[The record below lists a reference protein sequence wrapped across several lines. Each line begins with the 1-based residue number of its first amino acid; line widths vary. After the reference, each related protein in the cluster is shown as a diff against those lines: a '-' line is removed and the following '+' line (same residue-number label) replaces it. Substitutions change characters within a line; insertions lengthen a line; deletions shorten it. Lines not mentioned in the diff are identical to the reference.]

1 MKTMS
6 LKRGVLLL
14 VSFAALLMAPTAALA
29 QSKLLKSASKMT
41 TSTAKSAT
49 KRLGIKTPVPTPS
62 IATKI
67 DTKSTTASTQN
78 LLNSR
83 QLGIIALPQIDSTT
97 FNNRPAINSLPASQ
111 IAPCVLD
118 TRLFDTLIDAQQH
131 MSNKEYDKAKE
142 LVSPLAEEGDMN
154 AQYLMG
160 AIYIL
165 SDGEDRD
172 INIAMSWFKRAA
184 EQGHEAAQMMVAEI
198 EKSNIKATV
207 SY

>member
-1 MKTMS
+1 MS

-14 VSFAALLMAPTAALA
+14 VAFAALLMAPTAALA

-49 KRLGIKTPVPTPS
+49 KRLSIKTPVPIPS

-78 LLNSR
+78 LLNSQ
-83 QLGIIALPQIDSTT
+83 QLRIIALPQIDSTT
-97 FNNRPAINSLPASQ
+97 FNNRPAINSLPASH
-111 IAPCVLD
+111 IAPAPCVLD
-118 TRLFDTLIDAQQH
+118 THSFDTLLDAQQH

-165 SDGEDRD
+165 SDGEDKD

-198 EKSNIKATV
+198 EKSNIKAKA

>member
-14 VSFAALLMAPTAALA
+14 VAFAALLMAPTAALA

-49 KRLGIKTPVPTPS
+49 KYLSIKTPVPITS
-62 IATKI
+62 LATKI

-83 QLGIIALPQIDSTT
+83 QQRIIALPQIDSTM
-97 FNNRPAINSLPASQ
+97 FNNRPAINSLPASH

-118 TRLFDTLIDAQQH
+118 THLFDTLIDALQH

-160 AIYIL
+160 AIYML
-165 SDGEDRD
+165 SDSEDKD

-184 EQGHEAAQMMVAEI
+184 EQGHEVAQMMVAEI
-198 EKSNIKATV
+198 EKSNIKAKA

>member
-1 MKTMS
+1 MS

-14 VSFAALLMAPTAALA
+14 VAFAALLMAPTAALA

-49 KRLGIKTPVPTPS
+49 KRLGIKTSVPIPS

-67 DTKSTTASTQN
+67 DTKSTAASTQN
-78 LLNSR
+78 LLNSQ
-83 QLGIIALPQIDSTT
+83 QLRIIALPQIDSTT
-97 FNNRPAINSLPASQ
+97 FNNRPAINSLTASH
-111 IAPCVLD
+111 IAPCTLD
-118 TRLFDTLIDAQQH
+118 THLFDTLIDAQQH

-142 LVSPLAEEGDMN
+142 LVLPLAEEGDMN

-160 AIYIL
+160 AIYLL

-184 EQGHEAAQMMVAEI
+184 EQGHEAAQKMVAEI
-198 EKSNIKATV
+198 EKSNMKAKA

>member
-1 MKTMS
+1 MS

-14 VSFAALLMAPTAALA
+14 VAFAALLMAPTAALA
-29 QSKLLKSASKMT
+29 QSKLLKSVNKIT
-41 TSTAKSAT
+41 TSTAKSTT
-49 KRLGIKTPVPTPS
+49 KYLSIKTPVPITS

-67 DTKSTTASTQN
+67 DTKSATASTHN

-83 QLGIIALPQIDSTT
+83 QQRIIALPQIDSTM
-97 FNNRPAINSLPASQ
+97 FNNRPAINSLPASH

-118 TRLFDTLIDAQQH
+118 THLFDTLIDALQH

-160 AIYIL
+160 AIYML
-165 SDGEDRD
+165 SDSEDKD

-184 EQGHEAAQMMVAEI
+184 EQGHEVAQMMVAEI
-198 EKSNIKATV
+198 EKSNIKAKA

>member
-1 MKTMS
+1 MS

-14 VSFAALLMAPTAALA
+14 VAFAALLMAPTAALA

-49 KRLGIKTPVPTPS
+49 KYLSIKTPVPITS
-62 IATKI
+62 LATKI

-83 QLGIIALPQIDSTT
+83 QQRIIALPQIDSTM
-97 FNNRPAINSLPASQ
+97 FNNRPAINSLPASH

-118 TRLFDTLIDAQQH
+118 THLFDTLIDALQH

-160 AIYIL
+160 AIYML
-165 SDGEDRD
+165 SDSEDKD

-184 EQGHEAAQMMVAEI
+184 EQGHEVAQMMVAEI
-198 EKSNIKATV
+198 EKSNIKAKA

>member
-14 VSFAALLMAPTAALA
+14 VAFAALLMAPTAALA

-49 KRLGIKTPVPTPS
+49 KRLGFKTPVPIPS
-62 IATKI
+62 IAAKI

-78 LLNSR
+78 LLNSQ
-83 QLGIIALPQIDSTT
+83 QLRIIALPQIDSTT
-97 FNNRPAINSLPASQ
+97 FNNRPAINSLPTSH

-118 TRLFDTLIDAQQH
+118 THLFDTLLDAQQH

-198 EKSNIKATV
+198 EKSNMKAKA
-207 SY
+207 SN

>member
-1 MKTMS
+1 MS

-14 VSFAALLMAPTAALA
+14 VAFAALLMAPTAALA
-29 QSKLLKSASKMT
+29 QSKLLKSANKIA

-49 KRLGIKTPVPTPS
+49 KHSGIKTPVPITP

-83 QLGIIALPQIDSTT
+83 QLRIIALPQIDSTT
-97 FNNRPAINSLPASQ
+97 LNNRPAINSLTASH
-111 IAPCVLD
+111 IAPCALD
-118 TRLFDTLIDAQQH
+118 TRLFNTLIDAQQH

-165 SDGEDRD
+165 SDGEDKD

>member
-1 MKTMS
+1 MKTKS

-14 VSFAALLMAPTAALA
+14 VAFAALLMAPTAALA

-49 KRLGIKTPVPTPS
+49 KSLSIKTQVPIPS

-83 QLGIIALPQIDSTT
+83 QLRIIALPQIDSTT
-97 FNNRPAINSLPASQ
+97 FNNRPAINSLPASH

-118 TRLFDTLIDAQQH
+118 TRLFDTLLDAQQH

-198 EKSNIKATV
+198 EKSNMKAKA

>member
-14 VSFAALLMAPTAALA
+14 VAFAALLMAPTAALA
-29 QSKLLKSASKMT
+29 QSKLLKSANEIA

-49 KRLGIKTPVPTPS
+49 KRLGIKTPVSITP

-83 QLGIIALPQIDSTT
+83 QLRIIALPQIDSTT
-97 FNNRPAINSLPASQ
+97 FNNRPAINSLTASH
-111 IAPCVLD
+111 IAPCALN
-118 TRLFDTLIDAQQH
+118 THLFNTLIDAQQH

-142 LVSPLAEEGDMN
+142 LVLPLAEEGDMN

-165 SDGEDRD
+165 SDGEDKD

>member
-1 MKTMS
+1 MKTMG

-14 VSFAALLMAPTAALA
+14 VAFAALLMAPTAALA

-49 KRLGIKTPVPTPS
+49 KSLSIKTQVPIPS

-67 DTKSTTASTQN
+67 DTKSTTASTLN

-83 QLGIIALPQIDSTT
+83 QLRIIALPQIDSTA
-97 FNNRPAINSLPASQ
+97 FNNRPAINSLPASH

-118 TRLFDTLIDAQQH
+118 THLFDTLLDAQQH

-165 SDGEDRD
+165 SDGEDKD

-198 EKSNIKATV
+198 EKSNMKAKA

>member
-14 VSFAALLMAPTAALA
+14 VAFAALLMAPTAALA
-29 QSKLLKSASKMT
+29 QSKLLKSANEIA

-49 KRLGIKTPVPTPS
+49 KRLGIKTPVPITP

-78 LLNSR
+78 LLNSQELR
-83 QLGIIALPQIDSTT
+83 IIALPQIDSTT
-97 FNNRPAINSLPASQ
+97 FNNRPAINSLTASH
-111 IAPCVLD
+111 IAPCALD
-118 TRLFDTLIDAQQH
+118 TRLFNTLIDAQQYI
-131 MSNKEYDKAKE
+131 SNKEYDKAKE

-165 SDGEDRD
+165 SDGEDKD

-184 EQGHEAAQMMVAEI
+184 EQGHEAAQRMVAEI

>member
-14 VSFAALLMAPTAALA
+14 VAFAALLMAPTAALA
-29 QSKLLKSASKMT
+29 QSKLLKSVSKMT

-49 KRLGIKTPVPTPS
+49 KRLGIKTPVPITS

-78 LLNSR
+78 LLNSQ
-83 QLGIIALPQIDSTT
+83 QLRIIALPQIDSTT
-97 FNNRPAINSLPASQ
+97 FNNRPAINSLTASH

-118 TRLFDTLIDAQQH
+118 THLFDTLLDAQQH

-142 LVSPLAEEGDMN
+142 LVLPLAEEGDMN

-160 AIYIL
+160 AIYLL

-184 EQGHEAAQMMVAEI
+184 EQGHKAAQMMVAEI
-198 EKSNIKATV
+198 EKSNMKAKA